1 MENAKTHTEIAQ
13 QNSKEAEEEEEK
25 VQVIMVHT
33 SSRRDSY
40 ERVACALEARKS
52 LRGRRTRKNTEERR
66 SKCIRLNERLFRP
79 SFDYVSIRA
88 IESAHQQVL
97 VGSPR
102 RIVNA
107 SG

>member
-40 ERVACALEARKS
+40 ERVALS
-52 LRGRRTRKNTEERR
+52 LIHISRW
-66 SKCIRLNERLFRP
+66 L
-79 SFDYVSIRA
+79 
-88 IESAHQQVL
+88 
-97 VGSPR
+97 
-102 RIVNA
+102 
-107 SG
+107 